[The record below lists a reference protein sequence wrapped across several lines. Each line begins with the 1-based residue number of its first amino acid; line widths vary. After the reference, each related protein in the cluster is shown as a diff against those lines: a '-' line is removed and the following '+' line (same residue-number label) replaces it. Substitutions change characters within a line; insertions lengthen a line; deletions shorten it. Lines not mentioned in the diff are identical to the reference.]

1 MRKSAKKFIIL
12 FLLAFAVSFQFW
24 GAQVHAEEE
33 KTYFGSESYEWAVG
47 AVSPIGIYAAS
58 NEAVSEVNLTVT
70 YDPDMLE
77 YYSGGELV
85 EEGKIKINTGNLWTA
100 EYKQML
106 NFVPRTAGDC
116 KITIEA
122 SEIKT
127 TTGKTVKTEKVSVNV
142 HIPLSE
148 SCKLSGITVNGEA
161 VSGFEADKTE
171 YNLEVSPDTENLE
184 IVTAPESVKTEI
196 SKNVLKTGKNKITV
210 FTDDGAGGRAR
221 YILYVTRP
229 EPETVVQTETQ
240 SETVPETTVPEEQ
253 VQDSSF
259 LSVMMICLA
268 VFLVV
273 AIAALVILKIVIVQ
287 RNRKRRQR
295 RKRMAAA
302 AAAPLPQP
310 NVRRKKREISQQHS
324 SAAAAAA
331 ENKVK
336 KVNVEAEKAKAVL
349 QMPKTD
355 KAPESAKKA
364 DVKTAEKTK
373 NVSKTEEKSRQI
385 SKSDIKQ
392 SEQNKAAPRDKTPVK
407 EEKPAVKE
415 EKTVPSQEV
424 KAEAK
429 AVQEPKKAEATK
441 ETLPQ
446 ESKETNNK
454 TENSEIEI
462 AVEHVTMEFKREKD
476 ESTSIKE
483 LLIRTVRGQ
492 RSYEKFRALDDV
504 SFTINKGEVVGIIGT
519 NGSGKSTILKIISGV
534 LKPTKGSVKVDK
546 NKIQLLTLGTGFDY
560 ELTGRENVYLNG
572 AIIGYTKEFIDEH
585 YDEIVKFAELEGFM
599 EEKVRNYSSGMIS
612 RLGFAIATIRNTPEI
627 LILDE
632 VLSVGDMFFRK
643 KSEARIKEMMH
654 GGSTVLIV
662 SHSTSVIRNNCTKA
676 VWIEKGILK
685 AVGDPKEVCAAYE
698 KMNA

>member
-24 GAQVHAEEE
+24 GVQVHAEEE
-33 KTYFGSESYEWAVG
+33 KTYFGSESYEWTVG
-47 AVSPIGIYAAS
+47 AVSPIGIYAVS

-70 YDPDMLE
+70 YDPVMLE

-127 TTGKTVKTEKVSVNV
+127 TTGETVKTEKVSANV

-184 IVTAPESVKTEI
+184 IVAAPENVKTEI

-210 FTDDGAGGRAR
+210 FTDDGAGSRAR

-259 LSVMMICLA
+259 LPVIIICLA

-287 RNRKRRQR
+287 RNRKRRHR

-324 SAAAAAA
+324 SAASTAA
-331 ENKVK
+331 EN
-336 KVNVEAEKAKAVL
+336 KVNVEAEKAKATL
-349 QMPKTD
+349 QTTKTD
-355 KAPESAKKA
+355 KAPENVKKA
-364 DVKTAEKTK
+364 DVKTAENTK
-373 NVSKTEEKSRQI
+373 PVSKAEEKSRQT

-392 SEQNKAAPRDKTPVK
+392 SEQNKAVPQDKTPVK
-407 EEKPAVKE
+407 KEKTAVKE
-415 EKTVPSQEV
+415 EKAVPSQDV
-424 KAEAK
+424 KTEAK
-429 AVQEPKKAEATK
+429 AVQEPKKAEAAK
-441 ETLPQ
+441 ETLSK
-446 ESKETNNK
+446 ESKETNDK

-599 EEKVRNYSSGMIS
+599 EEKVRNYSSGMVS